1 MRNMTKI
8 YWFGFIFSCIVH
20 FGLLLLCLLF
30 SLGIVNPESLG
41 ITNYLL
47 DYTGRLISIVVI
59 NSLLLALYFKRKYYK
74 DLNWVLIVFLL
85 NVIFFLD
92 TLGNFWGW
100 YDINGIFAVLW
111 FDDFVHFVAPL
122 LISIG
127 IYRYLV
133 NIKQYSKGISLAL
146 ASSISFGITAL
157 WEIYEYWSD
166 RLFSTQMLKGGIDD
180 TMIDLSFGLLG
191 IFVFYFVFGLLLKK
205 RGDN

>member
-1 MRNMTKI
+1 MRNRAQI

-47 DYTGRLISIVVI
+47 DYTGRLTTIVVI
-59 NSLLLALYFKRKYYK
+59 NSLLLTLYFKKKYYK
-74 DLNWVLIVFLL
+74 DLNRVLIVFLL

-127 IYRYLV
+127 IFRYFFT
-133 NIKQYSKGISLAL
+133 IKQYSKGISLVL

-166 RLFSTQMLKGGIDD
+166 RLFSTHMLKGGIDD
-180 TMIDLSFGLLG
+180 TMIDLSVGLLG
-191 IFVFYFVFGLLLKK
+191 IFVFYFVFGFLLKK
-205 RGDN
+205 R

>member
-1 MRNMTKI
+1 MRNRTKI

-47 DYTGRLISIVVI
+47 DYTGRLTTIVVI
-59 NSLLLALYFKRKYYK
+59 NSLLLTLYFKKKYYK
-74 DLNWVLIVFLL
+74 DLNRVLIVFLL

-127 IYRYLV
+127 IFRYFFT
-133 NIKQYSKGISLAL
+133 IKQYSKGISLVL

-166 RLFSTQMLKGGIDD
+166 RLFSTHMLKGGIDD
-180 TMIDLSFGLLG
+180 TMIDLSVGLLG

-205 RGDN
+205 R

>member
-1 MRNMTKI
+1 MRNRAQI

-47 DYTGRLISIVVI
+47 DYTGRLTAIVVI
-59 NSLLLALYFKRKYYK
+59 NSLLLTLYFKKKYYK
-74 DLNWVLIVFLL
+74 DLNRVLIVFLL

-133 NIKQYSKGISLAL
+133 NIKQYSKGISLVL
-146 ASSISFGITAL
+146 ASSISFGITTL

-180 TMIDLSFGLLG
+180 TMMDLSVGLLG
-191 IFVFYFVFGLLLKK
+191 IFVFYLVFGLLLKK
-205 RGDN
+205 REDN

>member
-30 SLGIVNPESLG
+30 SLGIVNPENFG

-47 DYTGRLISIVVI
+47 DYTGRLTTIVVI
-59 NSLLLALYFKRKYYK
+59 NSLLLILYVKKKYYK
-74 DLNWVLIVFLL
+74 DLNRVLIVFLL

-111 FDDFVHFVAPL
+111 FDDFVHFVSPL

-133 NIKQYSKGISLAL
+133 NIKQYSNGISLVL

-166 RLFSTQMLKGGIDD
+166 RLFATQMLKGGIDD
-180 TMIDLSFGLLG
+180 TMIDLSVGLLG

>member
-1 MRNMTKI
+1 MRNRTKI

-30 SLGIVNPESLG
+30 SLGIVNPENFG

-47 DYTGRLISIVVI
+47 DYTGRLTAIVVI
-59 NSLLLALYFKRKYYK
+59 NSLLLTLYFKKKYYK
-74 DLNWVLIVFLL
+74 DLNRVLIVFLL

-127 IYRYLV
+127 IFRYFFT
-133 NIKQYSKGISLAL
+133 IKQYSKGISLVL

-166 RLFSTQMLKGGIDD
+166 RLFSTHMLKGGIDD
-180 TMIDLSFGLLG
+180 TMIDLSVGLLG
-191 IFVFYFVFGLLLKK
+191 IFVFYFVFGFLLKK
-205 RGDN
+205 R

>member
-41 ITNYLL
+41 ITEYLL
-47 DYTGRLISIVVI
+47 DYTGRLTAIVVI
-59 NSLLLALYFKRKYYK
+59 NSLLLTLYFKRKYYN

-92 TLGNFWGW
+92 SLGNFWGW
-100 YDINGIFAVLW
+100 YDVNGIFAILW
-111 FDDFVHFVAPL
+111 YDDLVHFVAPL
-122 LISIG
+122 LTSIG
-127 IYRYLV
+127 IFRYFF

-146 ASSISFGITAL
+146 ASSISFVITTL

-166 RLFSTQMLKGGIDD
+166 KLFSTQMLKGGIDD
-180 TMIDLSFGLLG
+180 TMIDLSVGLLG

>member
-1 MRNMTKI
+1 MRNRAQI

-47 DYTGRLISIVVI
+47 DYTGRLTTIVVI
-59 NSLLLALYFKRKYYK
+59 NSLLLILYVKKKYYK
-74 DLNWVLIVFLL
+74 DLNRVLIVFLL

-111 FDDFVHFVAPL
+111 FDDFVHFVSPL

-133 NIKQYSKGISLAL
+133 NIKQYSNGISLVL

-180 TMIDLSFGLLG
+180 TMMDLSVGLLG
-191 IFVFYFVFGLLLKK
+191 IFVFYLVFGLLLKK
-205 RGDN
+205 REDN

>member
-1 MRNMTKI
+1 MRNRTKI

-30 SLGIVNPESLG
+30 SLGIVNPENFG

-47 DYTGRLISIVVI
+47 DYTGRLTTIVVI
-59 NSLLLALYFKRKYYK
+59 NSLLLTLYFKKKYYK
-74 DLNWVLIVFLL
+74 DLNRVLIVFLL

-127 IYRYLV
+127 IFRYFFT
-133 NIKQYSKGISLAL
+133 IKQYSKGISLVL

-180 TMIDLSFGLLG
+180 TMMDLSVGLLG
-191 IFVFYFVFGLLLKK
+191 IFVFYLVFGLLLKK
-205 RGDN
+205 REDN

>member
-1 MRNMTKI
+1 MRNRAQI

-47 DYTGRLISIVVI
+47 DYTGRLTTIVVI
-59 NSLLLALYFKRKYYK
+59 NSLLLTLYFKKKYYK
-74 DLNWVLIVFLL
+74 DLNLVLIVFLL

-100 YDINGIFAVLW
+100 YDVNGIFAILW
-111 FDDFVHFVAPL
+111 YDDLVHFVAPL
-122 LISIG
+122 LTSIG
-127 IYRYLV
+127 IFRSLV
-133 NIKQYSKGISLAL
+133 NIKQYSKGISLVL
-146 ASSISFGITAL
+146 ASSISFGITVL

-166 RLFSTQMLKGGIDD
+166 RLFSTRMLKGGIDD
-180 TMIDLSFGLLG
+180 TMIDLSVGLLG

-205 RGDN
+205 R

>member
-41 ITNYLL
+41 ITKYLL
-47 DYTGRLISIVVI
+47 NYTGRLTAIVVI
-59 NSLLLALYFKRKYYK
+59 NSLLLALYLKRKYYK
-74 DLNWVLIVFLL
+74 DLNRVLIVFLL

-92 TLGNFWGW
+92 SLGNFWGW
-100 YDINGIFAVLW
+100 YDVNGIFAILW
-111 FDDFVHFVAPL
+111 YDDLVHFVAPL
-122 LISIG
+122 LTSIG
-127 IYRYLV
+127 IFRYFF
-133 NIKQYSKGISLAL
+133 NIKQYSNGISLVL
-146 ASSISFGITAL
+146 ASSISFGITTL

-166 RLFSTQMLKGGIDD
+166 RLFSTRMLKGGIDD
-180 TMIDLSFGLLG
+180 TMIDLSVGLLG

-205 RGDN
+205 REDN

>member
-1 MRNMTKI
+1 MRNRTKI

-30 SLGIVNPESLG
+30 SLGIVNPENFG

-47 DYTGRLISIVVI
+47 DYTGRLTAIVVI
-59 NSLLLALYFKRKYYK
+59 NSLLLTLYFKKKYYK
-74 DLNWVLIVFLL
+74 DLNRVLIVFLL

-127 IYRYLV
+127 IFRYFFT
-133 NIKQYSKGISLAL
+133 IKQYSKGISLVL

-166 RLFSTQMLKGGIDD
+166 RLFSTHMLKGGIDD
-180 TMIDLSFGLLG
+180 TMIDLSVGLLG

-205 RGDN
+205 R

>member
-1 MRNMTKI
+1 MTKI

-30 SLGIVNPESLG
+30 SLGIVNPENFG

-47 DYTGRLISIVVI
+47 DYTGRLTTIVVI
-59 NSLLLALYFKRKYYK
+59 NSLLLILYVKKKYYK
-74 DLNWVLIVFLL
+74 DLNRVLIVFLL

-127 IYRYLV
+127 IFRYFFT
-133 NIKQYSKGISLAL
+133 IKQYSKGISLVL
-146 ASSISFGITAL
+146 ASSISFGITVL

-180 TMIDLSFGLLG
+180 TMIDLSVGLLG

>member
-1 MRNMTKI
+1 MTKI

>member
-1 MRNMTKI
+1 MRNMAKI

-30 SLGIVNPESLG
+30 SLEIVNPESLG

-47 DYTGRLISIVVI
+47 DYTGRLTTIVVI
-59 NSLLLALYFKRKYYK
+59 NSLLLILYFKKKYYK
-74 DLNWVLIVFLL
+74 DLNRVLIVFLL
-85 NVIFFLD
+85 NLIFFLD

-111 FDDFVHFVAPL
+111 YDDFVHFVAPL

-133 NIKQYSKGISLAL
+133 NIKQYSKDISLVL

-166 RLFSTQMLKGGIDD
+166 RLFSTQMLKGE
-180 TMIDLSFGLLG
+180 
-191 IFVFYFVFGLLLKK
+191 
-205 RGDN
+205 

>member
-30 SLGIVNPESLG
+30 SLEIVNPESLG

-47 DYTGRLISIVVI
+47 DYTGRLTAIVVI
-59 NSLLLALYFKRKYYK
+59 NSLLLTLYFKRKYYK
-74 DLNWVLIVFLL
+74 DLNRVLIVFLL

-122 LISIG
+122 LMSIG
-127 IYRYLV
+127 IFRYLV
-133 NIKQYSKGISLAL
+133 NIKQYSKGISLVL

-166 RLFSTQMLKGGIDD
+166 RLFSTHMLKGGIDD
-180 TMIDLSFGLLG
+180 TMIDLSVGLLG

-205 RGDN
+205 R

>member
-1 MRNMTKI
+1 MRNRTKI

-30 SLGIVNPESLG
+30 SLGIVNPENFG

-47 DYTGRLISIVVI
+47 DYTGRLTAIVVI
-59 NSLLLALYFKRKYYK
+59 NSLLLTLYFKRKYYK
-74 DLNWVLIVFLL
+74 DLNRVLIVFLL

-100 YDINGIFAVLW
+100 YDINGIFAILW
-111 FDDFVHFVAPL
+111 FDDFVHIVAPL

-133 NIKQYSKGISLAL
+133 NIKQYSKGISLVL
-146 ASSISFGITAL
+146 ASSISFGITTL

-180 TMIDLSFGLLG
+180 TMIDLSVGLLG

-205 RGDN
+205 R

>member
-1 MRNMTKI
+1 MRNRTKI

-30 SLGIVNPESLG
+30 SLGIVNPENFG

-47 DYTGRLISIVVI
+47 DYTGRLTTIVVI
-59 NSLLLALYFKRKYYK
+59 NSLLLTLYFKKKYYK
-74 DLNWVLIVFLL
+74 DLNRVLIVFLL

-92 TLGNFWGW
+92 TLGNFWGL

-133 NIKQYSKGISLAL
+133 NIKQYSKGISLVL

-166 RLFSTQMLKGGIDD
+166 RLFSTHMLKGGIDD
-180 TMIDLSFGLLG
+180 TMIDLSVGLLG

-205 RGDN
+205 R

>member
-1 MRNMTKI
+1 MRNMAKI

-30 SLGIVNPESLG
+30 SLEIVNPESLG

-47 DYTGRLISIVVI
+47 DYTGRLTTIVVI
-59 NSLLLALYFKRKYYK
+59 NSLLLTLYFKKKYYK
-74 DLNWVLIVFLL
+74 DLNRVLIVFLL

-127 IYRYLV
+127 IFRYFFT
-133 NIKQYSKGISLAL
+133 IKQYSKGISLVL

-180 TMIDLSFGLLG
+180 TMMDLSVGLLG
-191 IFVFYFVFGLLLKK
+191 IFVFYLVFGLLLKK
-205 RGDN
+205 REDN

>member
-1 MRNMTKI
+1 MRNRTKI

-20 FGLLLLCLLF
+20 FGLLFLCLLF
-30 SLGIVNPESLG
+30 SLEIVSPESLG
-41 ITNYLL
+41 ITKYLL
-47 DYTGRLISIVVI
+47 DYTGRLTTIVVI
-59 NSLLLALYFKRKYYK
+59 NSLLLTLYFKRKYYK

-100 YDINGIFAVLW
+100 YDINGIFAILW

-133 NIKQYSKGISLAL
+133 NIKQYSKGISLVL
-146 ASSISFGITAL
+146 ASSISFGITTL

-180 TMIDLSFGLLG
+180 TMIDLSVGLLG
-191 IFVFYFVFGLLLKK
+191 IFVFYFVFGFLLKK
-205 RGDN
+205 R

>member
-1 MRNMTKI
+1 MRNRTKI

-30 SLGIVNPESLG
+30 SLGIVNPENFG

-47 DYTGRLISIVVI
+47 DYTGRLTAIVVI
-59 NSLLLALYFKRKYYK
+59 NSLLLTLYFKRKYYK
-74 DLNWVLIVFLL
+74 DLNRVLIVFLL

-92 TLGNFWGW
+92 TLGNFWGL

-127 IYRYLV
+127 IFRYFFT
-133 NIKQYSKGISLAL
+133 IKQYSKGISLVL

-166 RLFSTQMLKGGIDD
+166 RLFSTHMLKGGIDD
-180 TMIDLSFGLLG
+180 TMIDLSVGLLG

-205 RGDN
+205 R

>member
-1 MRNMTKI
+1 MRNRTKI

-30 SLGIVNPESLG
+30 SLEIVNPESLG
-41 ITNYLL
+41 ITKYLL
-47 DYTGRLISIVVI
+47 DYTGRLTTIAVI
-59 NSLLLALYFKRKYYK
+59 NSLLLTLYFKKKYYK
-74 DLNWVLIVFLL
+74 DLNRVLIVFLL

-100 YDINGIFAVLW
+100 YDINGIFAILW
-111 FDDFVHFVAPL
+111 FDDFVHIVAPL

-133 NIKQYSKGISLAL
+133 NIKQYSKGISLVL
-146 ASSISFGITAL
+146 ASSISFGITTL

-180 TMIDLSFGLLG
+180 TMIDLSVGLLG
-191 IFVFYFVFGLLLKK
+191 IFVFYFVFGFLLKK
-205 RGDN
+205 R

>member
-1 MRNMTKI
+1 MRNRTKI

-30 SLGIVNPESLG
+30 SLEIVNPESLG
-41 ITNYLL
+41 ITKYLL
-47 DYTGRLISIVVI
+47 DYTGRLTAIVVI
-59 NSLLLALYFKRKYYK
+59 NSLLLTLYFKKKYYK
-74 DLNWVLIVFLL
+74 DLNRVLIVFLL

-100 YDINGIFAVLW
+100 YDINGIFAILW
-111 FDDFVHFVAPL
+111 FDDFVHIVAPL

-127 IYRYLV
+127 IFRYFFT
-133 NIKQYSKGISLAL
+133 IKQYSKGISLVL
-146 ASSISFGITAL
+146 ASSISFGITTL

-180 TMIDLSFGLLG
+180 TMIDLSVGLLG
-191 IFVFYFVFGLLLKK
+191 IFEFYFVFGLLLKK
-205 RGDN
+205 R

>member
-1 MRNMTKI
+1 MRNRTKI

-20 FGLLLLCLLF
+20 LGLLLLCLLF
-30 SLGIVNPESLG
+30 SLGVVNPESLG

-47 DYTGRLISIVVI
+47 DYTGRLTAIVVI
-59 NSLLLALYFKRKYYK
+59 NSLLLTLYFKRKYYK
-74 DLNWVLIVFLL
+74 DLNRVLIVFLL

-92 TLGNFWGW
+92 TLGNFWGL

-133 NIKQYSKGISLAL
+133 NIKQYSKGISLVL

-166 RLFSTQMLKGGIDD
+166 RLFSTHMLKGGIDD
-180 TMIDLSFGLLG
+180 TMIDLSVGLLG

-205 RGDN
+205 R

>member
-1 MRNMTKI
+1 MRNRTKI

-30 SLGIVNPESLG
+30 SLGIVNPENFG

-47 DYTGRLISIVVI
+47 DYTGRLTAIVVI
-59 NSLLLALYFKRKYYK
+59 NSLLLTLYFKRKYYK
-74 DLNWVLIVFLL
+74 DLNRVLIVFLL

-127 IYRYLV
+127 IFRYFFT
-133 NIKQYSKGISLAL
+133 IKQYSKGISLVL

-180 TMIDLSFGLLG
+180 TMIDLSVGLLG
-191 IFVFYFVFGLLLKK
+191 IFVFYLVFGLLLKK
-205 RGDN
+205 REDN

>member
-1 MRNMTKI
+1 MRNRTKI

-30 SLGIVNPESLG
+30 SLGIVNPENFG

-47 DYTGRLISIVVI
+47 DYTGRLTAIVVI
-59 NSLLLALYFKRKYYK
+59 NSLLLTLYFKRKYYK
-74 DLNWVLIVFLL
+74 DLNRVLIVFLL

-122 LISIG
+122 LMSIG
-127 IYRYLV
+127 IFRYLV
-133 NIKQYSKGISLAL
+133 NIKQYSKGISLVL

-166 RLFSTQMLKGGIDD
+166 RLFSTHMLKGGIDD
-180 TMIDLSFGLLG
+180 TMIDLSVGLLG

-205 RGDN
+205 R

>member
-1 MRNMTKI
+1 MRNRTKI

-30 SLGIVNPESLG
+30 SLGIVNPENFG

-47 DYTGRLISIVVI
+47 DYTGRLTTIAVI
-59 NSLLLALYFKRKYYK
+59 NSLLLTLYFKRKYYK
-74 DLNWVLIVFLL
+74 DLNRVLIVFLL

-92 TLGNFWGW
+92 TLGNFWGL

-133 NIKQYSKGISLAL
+133 NIKQYSKGISLVL

-166 RLFSTQMLKGGIDD
+166 RLFSTHMLKGGIDD
-180 TMIDLSFGLLG
+180 TMIDLSVGLLG

-205 RGDN
+205 R

>member
-1 MRNMTKI
+1 MRNRTKI

-30 SLGIVNPESLG
+30 SLGIVNPENFG

-47 DYTGRLISIVVI
+47 DYTGRLTAIVVI
-59 NSLLLALYFKRKYYK
+59 NSLLLTLYFKKKYYK
-74 DLNWVLIVFLL
+74 DLNRVLIVFLL

-92 TLGNFWGW
+92 TLGNFWGL

-133 NIKQYSKGISLAL
+133 NIKQYSKGISLVL

-166 RLFSTQMLKGGIDD
+166 RLFSTHMLKGGIDD
-180 TMIDLSFGLLG
+180 TMIDLSVGLLG

-205 RGDN
+205 R

>member
-41 ITNYLL
+41 ITEYLL
-47 DYTGRLISIVVI
+47 DYTGRLTAIVVI
-59 NSLLLALYFKRKYYK
+59 NSLLLTLYFKRKYYN

-92 TLGNFWGW
+92 SLGNFWGW
-100 YDINGIFAVLW
+100 YDVNGIFAILW
-111 FDDFVHFVAPL
+111 YDDLVHFVAPL
-122 LISIG
+122 LTSIG
-127 IYRYLV
+127 IFRYFF

-146 ASSISFGITAL
+146 ASSISFVITTL

-166 RLFSTQMLKGGIDD
+166 RLFSTHMLKGGIDD
-180 TMIDLSFGLLG
+180 TMIDLSVGLLG